1 MSRAPNPFG
10 LGSKAPTV
18 AALLTL
24 RCNQLCPHCFVT
36 QHPDKYAA
44 GGSGELAGERWVRFF
59 EGLRS
64 PHRVILTG
72 GEPTLHPDFKEILRG
87 VPARHQRIVATNLTA
102 DAAVFEA
109 AAASGAALIA
119 GFHEHLP
126 EEHKERFIRKAR
138 RLSRLGPLAVQ
149 YVAHLDD
156 VGDAVQVARRLRKA
170 RLRFQVVPI
179 VDMGAD
185 GFRGVNRRPLKAG
198 EGRDHYI
205 DPAYAAALERA
216 AGGAAH
222 IDTSAIERIVGHPE
236 FFLADR
242 PRRARCDILAH
253 HTVVNPA
260 GEIFACRTPVGNIA
274 RDDLES
280 LAGPMVCAD
289 YGRCAELCVDPGEL
303 SIELL
308 D

>member
-1 MSRAPNPFG
+1 MSRDPNPFG
-10 LGSKAPTV
+10 LGSEAPTI

-36 QHPDKYAA
+36 QHPDKYVA
-44 GGSGELAGERWVRFF
+44 GDSAELAGDTWGRFF

-64 PHRVILTG
+64 PYRVILTG
-72 GEPTLHPDFKEILRG
+72 GEPTLHPDFAEIVRG
-87 VPARHQRIVATNLTA
+87 IPDRHQRIVATNLTA
-102 DAAVFEA
+102 DTAVFEA
-109 AAASGAALIA
+109 AVASGAALIA
-119 GFHEHLP
+119 GFHEHLS
-126 EEHKERFIRKAR
+126 EERKERFIRKAR

-149 YVAHLDD
+149 YIAHLDD
-156 VGDAVQVARRLRKA
+156 GSDAVEVARRLRKA
-170 RLRFQVVPI
+170 RLRFQIVPI
-179 VDMGAD
+179 IDMGAD
-185 GFRGVNRRPLKAG
+185 GFQGLNRRPLRAG
-198 EGRDHYI
+198 EGRDYYI

-242 PRRARCDILAH
+242 PRRARCDILAR

-260 GEIFACRTPVGNIA
+260 GEIFACRTSVGNVT
-274 RDDLES
+274 RDDLEA
-280 LAGPMVCAD
+280 LAAPLVCAD

-303 SIELL
+303 NIEPL